1 MCNHDSLKE
10 ILLTQLTDLNTFNKV
25 IRQASLKQIMF
36 KCVQTLMTARRP
48 VVTELRTKFCRTT
61 SFYYLQN
68 ENVSMVKEARLEDF
82 LGSHGEV
89 SHDDVEATGSC
100 TGATAQDSRLFVGAF
115 IEQVDS
121 GIRLGSFLCESGWL
135 EESLHVFNITLS
147 MVQLLQA
154 SYLRSLIELNCL
166 QKYDPLACVVQL
178 AR

>member
-1 MCNHDSLKE
+1 MCTHDSLKE
-10 ILLTQLTDLNTFNKV
+10 ILLAQLTDLNTFNKV

-48 VVTELRTKFCRTT
+48 VVTELRTKFCRIT
-61 SFYYLQN
+61 SVHYLQN
-68 ENVSMVKEARLEDF
+68 DNVSIVKDARLEDF

-89 SHDDVEATGSC
+89 SHD
-100 TGATAQDSRLFVGAF
+100 GAESSSNGGAAHDSRQFVGAF
-115 IEQVDS
+115 IEQVDN

-147 MVQLLQA
+147 MVQLLQT

-166 QKYDPLACVVQL
+166 QKYDILCP
-178 AR
+178 